1 MATSVIT
8 QFETGHQDV
17 VHDTAFD
24 YYGKRVAT
32 CSSDRAIK
40 IFEIDGEQV
49 TQQADLL
56 GHEGP
61 VWEVD
66 WSHPSF
72 GPLLASAS
80 CDGGRRPL
88 LAAASS
94 DGAVSV
100 HSAGADGQWSVAL
113 IDRAH
118 PPGALGVS
126 WSPDGRRLASGGADG
141 VARPTAPGSRD
152 GPGLVGGH
160 THWVRDV
167 AWAPALGAS
176 AATIATGGHDGK
188 VLVWTQSPAG
198 GWEHAL
204 LHDFGDLPVYR
215 LSWAVSGSVLAVT
228 DGSNA
233 VSLWKEALEGRWE
246 RLEN

>member
-1 MATSVIT
+1 M
-8 QFETGHQDV
+8 
-17 VHDTAFD
+17 
-24 YYGKRVAT
+24 
-32 CSSDRAIK
+32 
-40 IFEIDGEQV
+40 

-80 CDGGRRPL
+80 CDGRVIVWRELSPGAWQQVYVSEAHAASVNSVAWAPQAAGAPL

-141 VARPTAPGSRD
+141 VARVWRQSAADGAWVAD

-204 LHDFGDLPVYR
+204 LHDFGDVPVYR

-246 RLEN
+246 RLES

>member
-1 MATSVIT
+1 MI
-8 QFETGHQDV
+8 
-17 VHDTAFD
+17 
-24 YYGKRVAT
+24 
-32 CSSDRAIK
+32 
-40 IFEIDGEQV
+40 QV
-49 TQQADLL
+49 TQLADLQ

-80 CDGGRRPL
+80 CDGRVIVWRELSPDSWQQVYVSDAHTASVNSVAWAPQEAGLPL

-100 HSAGADGQWSVAL
+100 HSAGPDGQWTATL
-113 IDRAH
+113 IERAH
-118 PPGALGVS
+118 AAGALSVS
-126 WSPDGRRLASGGADG
+126 WSPDGRRLVSGGADG
-141 VARPTAPGSRD
+141 TGRVWRQSEADGAWVAD

-160 THWVRDV
+160 SHWVRDV

-176 AATIATGGHDGK
+176 GATIATAGQDGK
-188 VLVWTQSPAG
+188 VLIWTQSPAG
-198 GWEHAL
+198 GWEQKL
-204 LHDFGDLPVYR
+204 LHDFGSTPVWR
-215 LSWAVSGSVLAVT
+215 LSWAVSGSVLAIT

-233 VSLWKEALEGRWE
+233 VSLWKEALEGQWE
-246 RLEN
+246 RLEG